1 MKVTNWQRFVDGIER
16 PLSHFGFCRGRYCFH
31 RCRSCDRRWCFWGWW
46 RVDGDAR
53 EGRKCL
59 FDLVHRWYSCICEL
73 YLVRGIWSPRVGDW
87 GSSLDRNGFG
97 SGAEA
102 ELGSNFFAHT
112 WIHVDG
118 LQWGWS
124 VAGVLRNH
132 RRWKRN
138 RSDGTDAWLAF
149 KVNVDAMLFGQS
161 TNHEE
166 AKKTTRRLV
175 EFRRIGNTLVECDEV
190 RLSNA
195 ESRVRD
201 LDLHAV
207 GGLVA
212 RDRHLGRRIREV
224 GCVVEKL
231 GKQVS
236 HIGNDRTTKRRG
248 RDLTDLDSIEVLDL
262 GEGRTHD
269 VLGCYRATPLTWRTV
284 TGKHEEALCV
294 STHTGCHMVETVKPL
309 QYVRVLLVSLQ
320 IGDQVQHAV
329 VQLLVSTTEVNEH
342 FRNVSAA
349 SSLFGRHLHSGALHR
364 VEGVYESTDLIVGF
378 LWNLTNLRRSI
389 VSTYSAKLGHSSW
402 KTLLRNGLSLID
414 ETGQWTDD
422 RTTDH
427 EDQDGEQEDG

>member
-1 MKVTNWQRFVDGIER
+1 M
-16 PLSHFGFCRGRYCFH
+16 
-31 RCRSCDRRWCFWGWW
+31 
-46 RVDGDAR
+46 
-53 EGRKCL
+53 
-59 FDLVHRWYSCICEL
+59 
-73 YLVRGIWSPRVGDW
+73 RGIWSPRVGDW

-97 SGAEA
+97 SGVEA

-118 LQWGWS
+118 LQRGWS

-138 RSDGTDAWLAF
+138 RGDSTDAWLAF
-149 KVNVDAMLFGQS
+149 KMNVDAVLFGQS

-166 AKKTTRRLV
+166 AKKTARCLV
-175 EFRRIGNTLVECDEV
+175 EFRRIGNTLVERDEV
-190 RLSNA
+190 RLGDT
-195 ESRVRD
+195 ETRVRN

-207 GGLVA
+207 GGLVS

-224 GCVVEKL
+224 GCIVEKL
-231 GKQVS
+231 CKQVS
-236 HIGNDRTTKRRG
+236 YIGNDRTTKRRG
-248 RDLTDLDSIEVLDL
+248 GDLTDLDSVEVLDL

-284 TGKHEEALCV
+284 TGEHEEALSV
-294 STHTGCHMVETVKPL
+294 STHTGRHMVKTVETL

-329 VQLLVSTTEVNEH
+329 VQLLISTTEVNEH

-364 VEGVYESTDLIVGF
+364 VEGVYESTNLIVGF
-378 LWNLTNLRRSI
+378 LWNLTNLGWSI
-389 VSTYSAKLGHSSW
+389 LSAHSAKFGHRLW
-402 KTLLRNGLSLID
+402 
-414 ETGQWTDD
+414 
-422 RTTDH
+422 
-427 EDQDGEQEDG
+427 